1 MSTILAALGGLGLAF
16 GRLGAGRKASS
27 GGGSPPAGTTGQ
39 PMGLLL
45 TLTYAS

>member
-1 MSTILAALGGLGLAF
+1 MALGGMGAVKRGGF
-16 GRLGAGRKASS
+16 GSMGAIKAST

-45 TLTYAS
+45 VLTYPS